1 MIKDANWVKERE
13 IRPEFQVFDK
23 LQKHFSRLVFFD
35 LDYSNETPDDSLSK
49 FNKDEAKFTFELIH
63 SLLLLCNI

>member
-49 FNKDEAKFTFELIH
+49 FNKDEAKFTFELIR
-63 SLLLLCNI
+63 SLLPLCNI